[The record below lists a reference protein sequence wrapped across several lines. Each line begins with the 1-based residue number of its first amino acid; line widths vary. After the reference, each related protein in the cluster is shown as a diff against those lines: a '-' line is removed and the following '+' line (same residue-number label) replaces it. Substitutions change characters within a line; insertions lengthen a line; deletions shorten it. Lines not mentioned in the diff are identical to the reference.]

1 MREESV
7 LIVVEVGIVSG
18 ITVRFVSGLSGSGQ
32 QRWYLL
38 FPAMFFTK
46 IWTVSSSWE
55 EDEESEEMLLERLV
69 RMLAV
74 VVIVVIVT
82 G

>member
-18 ITVRFVSGLSGSGQ
+18 IM
-32 QRWYLL
+32 